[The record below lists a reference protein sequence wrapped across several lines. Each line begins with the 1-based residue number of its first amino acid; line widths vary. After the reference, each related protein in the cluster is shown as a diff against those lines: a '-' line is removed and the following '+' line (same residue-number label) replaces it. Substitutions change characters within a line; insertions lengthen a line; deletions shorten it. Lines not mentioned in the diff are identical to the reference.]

1 MMQPTYITRIE
12 GLTELS
18 EQERA
23 RLHPITDEY
32 VFRLND
38 YYKQLINW
46 NDPDDPIRKL
56 VIPGLAELSE
66 YGKLDASDEHTNYAV
81 PGCQHK
87 YESTALLLVS
97 EVCGA
102 YCRFCFRK
110 RLFRNDVHE
119 TSLDVSSGI
128 QYISEHPEINN
139 VLLTG
144 GDSLML
150 SASKIAQILR
160 QLRDIPHVRIIRLGS
175 KLPAFNPMRIYED
188 EQLLETLAKY
198 STPTS
203 RIYVMAHF
211 NHPRE
216 LTAEAYQAIAAL
228 QKAGV
233 IMVNQTPILAGI
245 NDSPIVLADL
255 FNKLSWAGVTPY
267 YVFQNRPVAG
277 NAAFVVPFAEAY
289 QIIEEAKAQTSG
301 LGKRVKYVM
310 SHASGKI
317 EVLAVQDGKIYLKY
331 HQARNKADFGR
342 FMTFDLRPQDAW
354 FDDLFP
360 QQQNQMLEQEYFFA
374 SS

>member
-1 MMQPTYITRIE
+1 M
-12 GLTELS
+12 
-18 EQERA
+18 
-23 RLHPITDEY
+23 
-32 VFRLND
+32 N
-38 YYKQLINW
+38 
-46 NDPDDPIRKL
+46 
-56 VIPGLAELSE
+56 E

-150 SASKIAQILR
+150 SASKIDQILR
-160 QLRDIPHVRIIRLGS
+160 QLRDIPHVRIIRFGS

-245 NDSPIVLADL
+245 NDSPMVLAEL

>member
-1 MMQPTYITRIE
+1 MQPTYITRIE
-12 GLTELS
+12 GVTELS
-18 EQERA
+18 GQERA
-23 RLHPITDEY
+23 RLNPITDEY

-46 NDPDDPIRKL
+46 NDPDDPIQKL
-56 VIPGLAELSE
+56 VIPGVAGLNE
-66 YGKLDASDEHTNYAV
+66 YGKLDASNGHSNYAV

-119 TSLDVSSGI
+119 TSLDVSGGI

-150 SASKIAQILR
+150 STNKIEGVLR
-160 QLRDIPHVRIIRLGS
+160 QLRDIPHVRVIRFGS
-175 KLPAFNPMRIYED
+175 KLAAFNPMRIYED
-188 EQLLETLAKY
+188 DQLLETLAKY
-198 STPTS
+198 SKPAS
-203 RIYVMAHF
+203 RIYLMAHF
-211 NHPRE
+211 NHPSE
-216 LTAEAYQAIAAL
+216 LTPQAYQAIAAL

-233 IMVNQTPILAGI
+233 ITVNQTPILAGI
-245 NDSPIVLADL
+245 NDHPLVLADL
-255 FNKLSWAGVTPY
+255 LSKLSWAGVTPY

-289 QIIEEAKAQTSG
+289 QTIEEAKAKTSG

-310 SHASGKI
+310 SHATGKI
-317 EVLAVQDGKIYLKY
+317 EVLAVQDKKIYLKY
-331 HQARNKADFGR
+331 HQARNKADLGR
-342 FMTFDLRPQDAW
+342 FMTFDLRPGDAW
-354 FDDLFP
+354 FDELVTR
-360 QQQNQMLEQEYFFA
+360 QEDRVA
-374 SS
+374 VTI